1 MIHSRFTRKTLIA
14 AMSVGLVGSM
24 TFSPVSAFAEEDD
37 RPVEANVN
45 DAEHYTLGYPTYRMA
60 NPGDTIDIS
69 ITETSHTDDLPDGV
83 KFTLDESKY
92 QDGIPEGM
100 SIDES
105 TGDVSFNVPEDF
117 WSPEFAYIKVEFPDG
132 SDRDFDVT
140 IYPRDGEDDASDDSG
155 SDQIDDQENQSDDA
169 NEIDE
174 IQDDSNQIDEIQSD
188 DNQDDNS
195 DEQDDQEQDQN
206 QDDAEDNSESIDGDD
221 QDEVQEDSVDD
232 KAGEKNGSQG
242 GGYQSQRQVQF
253 NVPAQQSNS
262 DGVKYTLVYPNG
274 EKYSFSSAEEAKEF
288 AANKKGKKSQ
298 SQKKVI
304 APQKTFN
311 INGYKVSVYKASDFK
326 K

>member
-1 MIHSRFTRKTLIA
+1 MTHSRFTRKTLIA

-37 RPVEANVN
+37 RPVEANVS

-60 NPGDTIDIS
+60 NPGDTVDIS

-117 WSPEFAYIKVEFPDG
+117 WAPETAYIKVEFPDG

-140 IYPRDGEDDASDDSG
+140 IYPRDGEDNASDDSG
-155 SDQIDDQENQSDDA
+155 SDQNDDQENQSDDA

-195 DEQDDQEQDQN
+195 DEQDDQEQDQ
-206 QDDAEDNSESIDGDD
+206 DDEEDDNESIDNDD
-221 QDEVQEDSVDD
+221 QNEVQEDSDNNKED
-232 KAGEKNGSQG
+232 ANNGSQG
-242 GGYQSQRQVQF
+242 VGYQSQRQVQF
-253 NVPAQQSNS
+253 SIPAQKSDN

-288 AANKKGKKSQ
+288 AVNKKGKKSP

>member
-1 MIHSRFTRKTLIA
+1 MTHSRFTRKTLIA

-24 TFSPVSAFAEEDD
+24 AFSPVSAFAEEDD
-37 RPVEANVN
+37 RPVEANVS

-117 WSPEFAYIKVEFPDG
+117 WAPEFAYIKVEFPDG

-140 IYPRDGEDDASDDSG
+140 IYPRDGEDNASDDSG
-155 SDQIDDQENQSDDA
+155 SDQNDDQENQSDDA
-169 NEIDE
+169 NQIDE

-188 DNQDDNS
+188 DNQDDGF
-195 DEQDDQEQDQN
+195 DDQEQDEQEQD
-206 QDDAEDNSESIDGDD
+206 QDDAEDDNESIDDDD
-221 QDEVQEDSVDD
+221 QNEVQEDSDD
-232 KAGEKNGSQG
+232 IKEDSKNSSQG
-242 GGYQSQRQVQF
+242 GGHQSQRQVQLSI
-253 NVPAQQSNS
+253 PAQKSDN

-274 EKYSFSSAEEAKEF
+274 EKYSFSSAEEAREF
-288 AANKKGKKSQ
+288 AASKKGKKSQ

>member
-1 MIHSRFTRKTLIA
+1 MTHSRFTHKTLIA
-14 AMSVGLVGSM
+14 AISVGLVGSM
-24 TFSPVSAFAEEDD
+24 AFSPVSAFAEEDNS
-37 RPVEANVN
+37 PVEANVS

-92 QDGIPEGM
+92 QNGVPEGM

-105 TGDVSFNVPEDF
+105 TGDLSFNVPEDF
-117 WSPEFAYIKVEFPDG
+117 WAPETAYIKVEFPDG

-140 IYPRDGEDDASDDSG
+140 IYPRDGEDNASDDSG
-155 SDQIDDQENQSDDA
+155 SDQNDDRENQSDDD
-169 NEIDE
+169 NQIDA

-188 DNQDDNS
+188 DNQDD
-195 DEQDDQEQDQN
+195 DFDDQEQEQDQD
-206 QDDAEDNSESIDGDD
+206 QDDAENDNESIDDDD
-221 QDEVQEDSVDD
+221 QNEVQEDSDD
-232 KAGEKNGSQG
+232 NKEDAKNGSQSG
-242 GGYQSQRQVQF
+242 GHQSQRQVQF
-253 NVPAQQSNS
+253 SIPAQKSDN

-274 EKYSFSSAEEAKEF
+274 EKYSFSSAEEAREF

>member
-1 MIHSRFTRKTLIA
+1 MTHSRFTRKTLIA
-14 AMSVGLVGSM
+14 AMSAGLVGSM

-37 RPVEANVN
+37 RPVEANVS

-60 NPGDTIDIS
+60 NPGDTVDIS

-92 QDGIPEGM
+92 QDGVPEGM

-117 WSPEFAYIKVEFPDG
+117 WAPEFAYIKVEFPDG

-140 IYPRDGEDDASDDSG
+140 IYPRDGEDNASDDSE
-155 SDQIDDQENQSDDA
+155 SDQNDDQENQS
-169 NEIDE
+169 
-174 IQDDSNQIDEIQSD
+174 DDSNQIDEIQND
-188 DNQDDNS
+188 DQGD
-195 DEQDDQEQDQN
+195 DDQEQEQD
-206 QDDAEDNSESIDGDD
+206 QDDAEDDNESIDDDD
-221 QDEVQEDSVDD
+221 QNEVQEDSDNDD
-232 KAGEKNGSQG
+232 SKEDAKNSSQG

-253 NVPAQQSNS
+253 SIPAQQSNS

-288 AANKKGKKSQ
+288 AANKKGKKTQ
-298 SQKKVI
+298 FQKKVI

>member
-1 MIHSRFTRKTLIA
+1 MTHSRFTRKTLIA

-24 TFSPVSAFAEEDD
+24 TFSSVSAFAEEDD
-37 RPVEANVN
+37 RPVESNVS

-60 NPGDTIDIS
+60 NPGDTVDIS

-83 KFTLDESKY
+83 KFTLDKSKY
-92 QDGIPEGM
+92 QDGVPEGM

-117 WSPEFAYIKVEFPDG
+117 WSPETAYIKVEFPDG

-140 IYPRDGEDDASDDSG
+140 IYPRDEEDNASDDSG
-155 SDQIDDQENQSDDA
+155 SDQNDDQENQSDDA
-169 NEIDE
+169 N
-174 IQDDSNQIDEIQSD
+174 QINEIQSD
-188 DNQDDNS
+188 DNQDD
-195 DEQDDQEQDQN
+195 DFDDQEQEQD
-206 QDDAEDNSESIDGDD
+206 QDDAEDDNESINDDD
-221 QDEVQEDSVDD
+221 QNEVQEDSDD
-232 KAGEKNGSQG
+232 NKEDAKNGSQG

-253 NVPAQQSNS
+253 SIPAQKSDN

-274 EKYSFSSAEEAKEF
+274 EKYSFSSAEEAREF
-288 AANKKGKKSQ
+288 VANKKGKKSQ

>member
-1 MIHSRFTRKTLIA
+1 MTHSRFTRKTLIA

-117 WSPEFAYIKVEFPDG
+117 WAPEFAYIKVEFPDG

-140 IYPRDGEDDASDDSG
+140 IYPRDGEDNASDDG
-155 SDQIDDQENQSDDA
+155 NDQNDDQENQSDDA

-188 DNQDDNS
+188 DNQDD
-195 DEQDDQEQDQN
+195 DF
-206 QDDAEDNSESIDGDD
+206 DD
-221 QDEVQEDSVDD
+221 QDENQEDSDDD
-232 KAGEKNGSQG
+232 KADEKNGSQG

-253 NVPAQQSNS
+253 SIPAQQSNI

-274 EKYSFSSAEEAKEF
+274 EKYSFSSAEEAREF

-311 INGYKVSVYKASDFK
+311 INGYKVSVYKDSDFK